1 MRMNLALVTG
11 GYSGELAISLKS
23 ADGVKRHLDPDRFR
37 TFMIIVDKTRWIYL
51 GSKGEEIPVDR
62 SDFSIMEDGRKI
74 LFDCVFIVIHGTPGE
89 DGKLQGYFDLL
100 GLPYTTC
107 NTATS
112 SVTFNKYL
120 TNHVVHSLGILTARS
135 VFLTRF
141 DRVDGKAIL
150 DVVGLPCFVKP
161 NNGGS
166 SVGITKVGHEEE
178 LLPAIE
184 KAFGEDNE
192 VVVEQFVKGT
202 EITCGMINFKGKD
215 VIFPLTE
222 IVSRKEFFDYEAKYT
237 EGMADEITPARVTK
251 EIEDECRR
259 ISAFLYHELNCKG
272 IVRFDYIVSGKD
284 FYFLEVNTIP
294 GLTEQSIVP
303 KMVRAMGLPLQELYA
318 MAVED
323 AMFRRQ
329 K

>member
-1 MRMNLALVTG
+1 MQMNLALVTG
-11 GYSGELAISLKS
+11 GYSGELTISLKS
-23 ADGVKRHLDPDRFR
+23 ADVVKRHLDPDRFR
-37 TFMIIVDKTRWIYL
+37 TFLIVIDKTRWIYIDT
-51 GSKGEEIPVDR
+51 KGEEISVDR
-62 SDFSIMEDGRKI
+62 NDFSIVEQGRKI
-74 LFDCVFIVIHGTPGE
+74 HFDCVFIVIHGTPGE

-107 NTATS
+107 DTATS

-120 TNHVVHSLGILTARS
+120 TNHVVHSLGIMTARS
-135 VFLTRF
+135 VFLTRS
-141 DRVDGKAIL
+141 DRVDREAIL
-150 DVVGLPCFVKP
+150 RVTGLPCFVKP
-161 NNGGS
+161 NKGGS
-166 SVGITKVGHEEE
+166 SVGITKVGLEKE

-184 KAFGEDNE
+184 KAFREDSE
-192 VVVEQFVKGT
+192 VVVEQYIKGM
-202 EITCGMINFKGKD
+202 ELTCGMINFKGKD

-259 ISAFLYHELNCKG
+259 ISAFLYHGLNCRG
-272 IVRFDYIVSGKD
+272 IVRFDYIVSDKD

-303 KMVRAMGLPLQELYA
+303 KMVKAMGLSLRELYA
-318 MAVED
+318 MAVEN
-323 AMFRRQ
+323 AMYRLVM
-329 K
+329 